1 MTDIRKWRERR
12 DQIARY
18 RLLAQ
23 EETTEPLA
31 ALLRQDIVSEL
42 EADLNELTENA
53 LWSPK
58 RRPA

>member
-23 EETTEPLA
+23 EEATEPLA
-31 ALLRQDIVSEL
+31 ALLRHDIVSEL
-42 EADLNELTENA
+42 EADLDELAEDA
-53 LWSPK
+53 LWSRK